1 MQRLRFHLSHFLPNL
16 SVVRT
21 PSLRP
26 YVGLITFSAAS
37 LAIGLGCLL
46 RNHLTFT
53 WHDTTGVIGWMS
65 VHQYPKQQEFFYYLL
80 ALIGVPAV
88 ICLYWLGWQVYS
100 RWAAKLTAQPFHHV
114 LKANALASIPLW
126 LCWLQ
131 LPHIDEAGVTGFL
144 LPLGFSLFIKAGL
157 LYNRFLPSLQ
167 NARDSD
173 DSDDSVDIAGENA
186 RSRLLHIIHRCVAS
200 VLMPVF
206 IYLLMY
212 SGDIHGKLDLFHE
225 GERLAPLNEML
236 RGGIPFRDIYVQHGL
251 FQNAYLAGV
260 GSWIFEPTLMGV
272 RSMERVL
279 APLGYVALYLLGLQV
294 FRMRWFTAFICV
306 LIAAGTEFSVSARH
320 SLGLLSFAIIAN
332 FLTHFYRGELQG
344 LMQGF
349 LSRREL
355 PVRTRL
361 LHWTRYAITFGWKL
375 SLAGF
380 CTSLAFWYSTEI
392 GLYSLGG
399 IGLFLLLFSLQSGK
413 PMPFRPMP
421 LTTYTCGILLGF
433 LPVSLYFL
441 WHGAL
446 DDMFWN
452 TYIQCRYQI
461 ATWGLAF
468 PSLSDTLAV
477 LTKEGWQAFILSEGF
492 RWYLP
497 IGVFGVV
504 SGHLTYRCLCSKLWT
519 SEGATKL
526 LLLLLGGIAFFR
538 TALGRA
544 DGGHLHYG
552 STFLWLLCL
561 LPLERGFLGMIR
573 SLFTNLPRRA
583 KNAAKN
589 APDTVGRGPVPR
601 HAEDTPIPR
610 HAESASD
617 TVGRGPVPRHA
628 ENAPDT
634 VGRGPVPRHATIA
647 GDRPPRYGRRR
658 LSRHAT
664 IAGDRPPRYGMQG
677 RRRFNVGR
685 GKPVPRH
692 AKNAP
697 DTVGRGP
704 VPRHA
709 AIAGDRPPR
718 YGRRRL
724 PRHAAIAG
732 DRPPRYG
739 IQGRLH
745 FNVGRGPV
753 PRHAA
758 IAGDRPPRYG
768 MQGRRRRAEAF
779 LKTTWILIPI
789 ILFSWYVNEVHQP
802 LAGFQEKWH
811 RLRQNPFSRRVASE
825 ELTRVGRVDIPDEQA
840 AQIQKV
846 VAYIHEHTAPNE
858 KIFDFTSQGAY
869 YFFANRP
876 SVTRFHQVSY
886 ASTPAMQR
894 EVVAALTRDKTRL
907 VLFKT
912 GGWFDAVDGIPVE
925 ERHPIIAKYL
935 HENYT
940 FAVDING
947 THILLRAAGL

>member
-1 MQRLRFHLSHFLPNL
+1 MQRLRLHLSHFLPNL
-16 SVVRT
+16 SVVRS
-21 PSLRP
+21 PSLLP

-37 LAIGLGCLL
+37 LAIGLGILL

-53 WHDTTGVIGWMS
+53 WHDTSGVIGWMS

-80 ALIGVPAV
+80 TLIGIPAV

-100 RWAAKLTAQPFHHV
+100 RWAARLTAQPLHHV
-114 LKANALASIPLW
+114 LKANALASIPLC
-126 LCWLQ
+126 LYWLQ
-131 LPHIDEAGVTGFL
+131 LPQIDEAGLTGFL
-144 LPLGFSLFIKAGL
+144 LPLGFSLLTKAGL
-157 LYNRFLPSLQ
+157 FYNRFLPSLQ

-173 DSDDSVDIAGENA
+173 ASDAHDVSPVHDNIGIAKENTK
-186 RSRLLHIIHRCVAS
+186 SRLLPIIHRCFAS
-200 VLMPVF
+200 VLMPIF

-279 APLGYVALYLLGLQV
+279 SPLGYVALYLLGLQV

-320 SLGLLSFAIIAN
+320 SLGLLSFAIVAN
-332 FLTHFYRGELQG
+332 FLTHFYRREHGRNREREG
-344 LMQGF
+344 SPTMQEF
-349 LSRREL
+349 FSRREL
-355 PVRTRL
+355 PIWTRL

-375 SLAGF
+375 SLAGV

-399 IGLFLLLFSLQSGK
+399 IGLFLLLFSLQSGM
-413 PMPFRPMP
+413 PMPVRPMP

-433 LPVSLYFL
+433 LPISLYFL

-497 IGVFGVV
+497 IGVFGIV
-504 SGHLTYRCLCSKLWT
+504 SAHLTYRCLCSQLWT

-526 LLLLLGGIAFFR
+526 LILLLGGIAFFR

-573 SLFTNLPRRA
+573 SLT
-583 KNAAKN
+583 
-589 APDTVGRGPVPR
+589 
-601 HAEDTPIPR
+601 
-610 HAESASD
+610 
-617 TVGRGPVPRHA
+617 
-628 ENAPDT
+628 
-634 VGRGPVPRHATIA
+634 
-647 GDRPPRYGRRR
+647 
-658 LSRHAT
+658 
-664 IAGDRPPRYGMQG
+664 
-677 RRRFNVGR
+677 VGR
-685 GKPVPRH
+685 GKPVPR
-692 AKNAP
+692 
-697 DTVGRGP
+697 
-704 VPRHA
+704 
-709 AIAGDRPPR
+709 
-718 YGRRRL
+718 
-724 PRHAAIAG
+724 
-732 DRPPRYG
+732 
-739 IQGRLH
+739 
-745 FNVGRGPV
+745 
-753 PRHAA
+753 
-758 IAGDRPPRYG
+758 
-768 MQGRRRRAEAF
+768 RAQAF

-789 ILFSWYVNEVHQP
+789 LIFGWYTNEIHQP

-811 RLRQNPFSRRVASE
+811 RLRQNPFNRRVASE
-825 ELTRVGRVDIPDEQA
+825 ELARAGRVDIPDEQA

-894 EVVAALTRDKTRL
+894 EVVDALTRDKTRL

-935 HENYT
+935 QENYT
-940 FAVDING
+940 LAVDING
-947 THILLRAAGL
+947 THILWRTPGL

>member
-1 MQRLRFHLSHFLPNL
+1 MQRLQSHLSHLLPNP
-16 SVVRT
+16 SVVRS
-21 PSLRP
+21 PSLLP
-26 YVGLITFSAAS
+26 YAGLITFSAAS
-37 LAIGLGCLL
+37 LAIGLGILL

-80 ALIGVPAV
+80 TLIGIPAV

-100 RWAAKLTAQPFHHV
+100 RWAAKLTAQPFPHV
-114 LKANALASIPLW
+114 LKANALASIPLC
-126 LCWLQ
+126 LYWLQ
-131 LPHIDEAGVTGFL
+131 LPQIDEAGLTGFL
-144 LPLGFSLFIKAGL
+144 LPLGFSLLIKAGL

-173 DSDDSVDIAGENA
+173 ASDVYDAHDGYPVHDNIGIAGENP
-186 RSRLLHIIHRCVAS
+186 RSRLLPIIHRCVAS

-279 APLGYVALYLLGLQV
+279 SPLGYVALYLLGLQV
-294 FRMRWFTAFICV
+294 FRMRGFTAFICV

-320 SLGLLSFAIIAN
+320 SLGLLSFAIVAN
-332 FLTHFYRGELQG
+332 FLTHFYRGEHG
-344 LMQGF
+344 RNREREGSPTMQEF
-349 LSRREL
+349 FSRREL
-355 PVRTRL
+355 PIWTRL

-375 SLAGF
+375 SLAGV

-399 IGLFLLLFSLQSGK
+399 IGLFLLLFSLQNGM
-413 PMPFRPMP
+413 PMPIRPMP

-477 LTKEGWQAFILSEGF
+477 LTDEGWQAFILSEGF

-497 IGVFGVV
+497 IGVFGIVAA
-504 SGHLTYRCLCSKLWT
+504 HLTYRCLCSRLWT

-526 LLLLLGGIAFFR
+526 LILLLGGIAFFR

-561 LPLERGFLGMIR
+561 LPLERGFLCMIR
-573 SLFTNLPRRA
+573 SLFTNIPRRT
-583 KNAAKN
+583 KNT
-589 APDTVGRGPVPR
+589 PDTVGRGPVPR
-601 HAEDTPIPR
+601 Q
-610 HAESASD
+610 
-617 TVGRGPVPRHA
+617 
-628 ENAPDT
+628 
-634 VGRGPVPRHATIA
+634 
-647 GDRPPRYGRRR
+647 
-658 LSRHAT
+658 AT

-677 RRRFNVGR
+677 RLR
-685 GKPVPRH
+685 
-692 AKNAP
+692 
-697 DTVGRGP
+697 
-704 VPRHA
+704 
-709 AIAGDRPPR
+709 
-718 YGRRRL
+718 
-724 PRHAAIAG
+724 
-732 DRPPRYG
+732 
-739 IQGRLH
+739 

-753 PRHAA
+753 PRRAQA
-758 IAGDRPPRYG
+758 I
-768 MQGRRRRAEAF
+768 

-789 ILFSWYVNEVHQP
+789 LIFGWYTNEIHQP
-802 LAGFQEKWH
+802 LAGFQQKWH
-811 RLRQNPFSRRVASE
+811 RLRQNPFSQRVASE
-825 ELTRVGRVDIPDEQA
+825 ELARAGRVDIPDEQA

-894 EVVAALTRDKTRL
+894 EVVDALARDKTRL

-935 HENYT
+935 QENYT
-940 FAVDING
+940 LAVDING
-947 THILLRAAGL
+947 THILRRAPGL